1 MDEESQRAT
10 PKASPSADVS
20 PWALAGLGAQFFVAI
35 IAFVYLGNWLDA
47 RFDTAPLFLL
57 LGVFLGGGGSFY
69 LNYRRLTARTS
80 PASTSPKS
88 PPTEPPAP

>member
-10 PKASPSADVS
+10 PKAPPSADVS

-47 RFDTAPLFLL
+47 RFDSAPLFLL
-57 LGVFLGGGGSFY
+57 LGVSLGGGGSFF
-69 LNYRRLTARTS
+69 LNYRRLTAPR
-80 PASTSPKS
+80 STPTP
-88 PPTEPPAP
+88 PPTEPPSS